1 MGRPRKPT
9 TLHALNGTLDHNP
22 ARFADRA
29 TEPKDDR
36 PLGPPPDRLKPDERA
51 AWMEIDRLAPWL
63 AAADRLAVEITAC
76 LMAAFRI
83 AGVQYTP
90 PPQLAQLAAML
101 GKLGLTPSDRSKV
114 SAVDA
119 AKPSGN
125 RFASNGKRPGAT

>member
-1 MGRPRKPT
+1 MARPRKPT
-9 TLHALNGTLDHNP
+9 ELHALNGTLDHNP

-29 TEPKDDR
+29 NEPKDDR
-36 PLGPPPDRLKPDERA
+36 PLGPPPDRMKPDERA

-63 AAADRLAVEITAC
+63 SGADRLAVEVAAA
-76 LMAAFRI
+76 LMASFRL

-90 PPQLAQLAAML
+90 PALLARLESML

-114 SAVDA
+114 SAADA

-125 RFASNGKRPGAT
+125 RFAANGKRPGTT